1 MYICRGSKSVLL
13 SMNCLRCKKNIAFC
27 LDVFFSSHLASCCF
41 FCFFLGLWCSV
52 FSIYFL
58 SKIILDSNQRRTKK
72 PTRKAT
78 TASPR
83 VCVLPSS
90 MCHTILCHCPQS
102 VFLVLLTTTQKVFLI
117 FLTSNTQNP
126 VSTQGRIWIVDTP
139 RLSLLRIT
147 TTNNNPCVF
156 CFFVIVL
163 LYATHLPR
171 FVKTQDIH
179 HGLCFLLHR
188 WAAKLNSQSS
198 YKIHI
203 CTLHGWE
210 HPLFFLP

>member
-1 MYICRGSKSVLL
+1 MLL
-13 SMNCLRCKKNIAFC
+13 L
-27 LDVFFSSHLASCCF
+27 L
-41 FCFFLGLWCSV
+41 FFLGLWCSV

-102 VFLVLLTTTQKVFLI
+102 VFLVSLTTTQKVFLI
-117 FLTSNTQNP
+117 FLTSNTKNP
-126 VSTQGRIWIVDTP
+126 VSIQGRIWTVDTP

-156 CFFVIVL
+156 SFFCHCSTVCHSPAKICEDSGYPSWSLFSVTPLGCKAEFPKQQQIPYLYTAWMGAPSIFSTLIFFWLFGLHQLRRLVIL
-163 LYATHLPR
+163 WGAL
-171 FVKTQDIH
+171 Q
-179 HGLCFLLHR
+179 CFL
-188 WAAKLNSQSS
+188 
-198 YKIHI
+198 
-203 CTLHGWE
+203 
-210 HPLFFLP
+210 